1 MRRVRR
7 ALLAGAIAAA
17 LVAAGVAVWRLG
29 PWADP
34 FHLPRRLVLEETLAD
49 LSASFAPDAVA
60 SQAANDPVR
69 QGGFQPGP
77 PLAVSGA
84 YRQAIVAP
92 PRSRV
97 RFRAHVAPGARLR
110 LGVGVERDAARG
122 KDAAGVLF
130 TVDADDRRRYARVI
144 NPAARHR
151 DRRWFDED
159 IDLGADGE
167 REMEITL
174 GTEAGGDPARLA
186 GTPGW
191 SHVRVVRRL
200 ERDRQPGAA
209 APNVLVL
216 LVDTLRA
223 DRLGCYGA
231 VPSPSPNLDRLAA
244 EGRVFA
250 QAVSQAPWTLP
261 AVATFLTGLYP
272 RAHGMVAGQHAGA
285 DTLAAGDAGDPSYL
299 SDAIPTI
306 ADEAARAGITTVG
319 VSASPL
325 VSRDTNLARGFETFV
340 EFGWD
345 DVHEQWVRAGQV
357 NAAFLQWLARNR
369 AYRFFAYLHYMDVHD
384 PYTPPPAFRPAPP
397 PGLRPAVASGA
408 IGPLA
413 AAVNRHGAPPL
424 PEAEVAF
431 LRRLYDGEIAGWD
444 AELAHLL
451 AGLAA
456 SGVAEGTVLVVLS
469 DHGEEFQEHGKLKH
483 AIHLYDELLR
493 VPLVMHGRG
502 IPRGRV
508 AAQVQ
513 GIDVYPSL
521 AALLGLPARG
531 DLPGHELLAAA
542 DDHPAFSET
551 RYGIAPDGTSATL
564 AAVRTPGWKLI
575 HAPALGR
582 YELYDLAH
590 DPGERDDR
598 FGAEPEGARL
608 AALLAGWEGETPRPP
623 SATGQDPRLQEKLR
637 ALGYVD

>member
-1 MRRVRR
+1 VRR
-7 ALLAGAIAAA
+7 ALALGAAAA
-17 LVAAGVAVWRLG
+17 LVAAGGAAWRFG
-29 PWADP
+29 PWSDP
-34 FHLPRRLVLEETLAD
+34 FRLPHRIPLEETLAD

-60 SQAANDPVR
+60 RQAPDDPVR

-77 PLAVSGA
+77 PLAVGGA
-84 YRQAIVAP
+84 YRQAILAP
-92 PRSRV
+92 PRSV
-97 RFRAHVAPGARLR
+97 LRFRARVAPGASLR
-110 LGVGVERDAARG
+110 LGVGVERNERRG
-122 KDAAGVLF
+122 KEAVGVLF
-130 TVDADDRRRYARVI
+130 TVDADGRRRYARVI

-151 DRRWFDED
+151 DRRWFDEE
-159 IDLGADGE
+159 IDLGAGGA
-167 REMEITL
+167 REMDITL
-174 GTEAGGDPARLA
+174 GTEAAGDPAQLA

-200 ERDRQPGAA
+200 ERDRQPARAG

-223 DRLGCYGA
+223 DCLGCYGA
-231 VPSPSPNLDRLAA
+231 APSPSPTLDRLAA
-244 EGRVFA
+244 EGRVFE

-261 AVATFLTGLYP
+261 AVATFFTGLYP
-272 RAHGMVAGQHAGA
+272 QSHGMVAGQHAGA
-285 DTLAAGDAGDPSYL
+285 DALAAGDAADPSYL
-299 SDAIPTI
+299 PDAIPTL
-306 ADEAARAGITTVG
+306 AEQAARAGITTVG

-340 EFGWD
+340 ELGWNAPRGG
-345 DVHEQWVRAGQV
+345 WARSAQV
-357 NAAFLQWLARNR
+357 DAAFLRWLARNR
-369 AYRFFAYLHYMDVHD
+369 GYRFLAYLHYMDVHD
-384 PYTPPPAFRPAPP
+384 PYAPPARFRPALPA
-397 PGLRPAVASGA
+397 GLRPEIASGA

-413 AAVNRHGAPPL
+413 LAINRHGAPPL

-431 LRRLYDGEIAGWD
+431 LRRLYDAEIAAWD
-444 AELAHLL
+444 AQLSHLL
-451 AGLAA
+451 AGLATA
-456 SGVAEGTVLVVLS
+456 GVAEDTAIVVLS

-493 VPLVMHGRG
+493 VPLVVHGPG

-508 AAQVQ
+508 ASQVQ

-531 DLPGHELLAAA
+531 DLPGHELLTAT
-542 DDHPAFSET
+542 DGRPAFSET

-575 HAPALGR
+575 HTPALGR
-582 YELYDLAH
+582 YELYDLTH

-623 SATGQDPRLQEKLR
+623 PATGQDPRLQEKLR